1 MNDRA
6 RILVVDD
13 DREILEMTAL
23 LLQGAGFEVLL
34 AGSGEEALYRLG
46 EAPPALVLLDINM
59 PGMDGWE
66 VLRVLQE
73 DEMTRALPV
82 IMFSVNF
89 ELREKLHALQ
99 LGAADY
105 ITKPFDTESL
115 VRRVRDTLSSRAE
128 NSR

>member
-1 MNDRA
+1 VNDRA